1 MPKKTGESKKRVK
14 YKGNLYTKYGNKWR
28 SSEYPDEVYSVKKKG
43 DGHYAREG
51 YVRNKLQYT
60 IISGFD
66 GNGELHKGVS
76 VKGYPVK
83 SGKKIK
89 TLVPW
94 KNIDYVGGNVAHAS
108 ETGFTHPVYYD
119 VWLKIP
125 QGMSWEEFE
134 NAEF

>member
-1 MPKKTGESKKRVK
+1 MMKKTGESKTRVK
-14 YKGNLYTKYGNKWR
+14 YKGNLYTKHGNKWR
-28 SSEYPDEVYSVKKKG
+28 SSQYPDEVYSVKKKENG
-43 DGHYAREG
+43 YYAREG
-51 YVRNKLQYT
+51 YVRDKLKYT
-60 IISGFD
+60 IKSGFGSD
-66 GNGELHKGVS
+66 AGLHKGDS

-83 SGKKIK
+83 SGEKIT

-94 KNIDYVGGNVAHAS
+94 KNIDLVGGNVVHAR

-125 QGMSWEEFE
+125 QGMSWAEFE